1 MSFLRNTTGEIKILW
16 KVIVLVLVV
25 ALVCTGGIL
34 LIQGVLVP
42 EVRYA
47 VAMDQLEAGN
57 VDEALRVL
65 ESLNGYGDSR
75 EQINSVKYDIA
86 MQLLKS
92 GKYSEAAQAFRALGN
107 YKDSR
112 KQASNILFA
121 VQKDGLVDLQAGET
135 LFFGHYEQDNNL
147 TNGTEELEWVVL
159 DVVDGKALVTTVYA
173 VDSMMYL
180 HILEDVTWEQSSI
193 RQWLNEDFYKAAFET
208 EHRDYIALTQ
218 VPADLN
224 PQEDTLTGPV
234 TEDYLFLLSLK
245 EIELY
250 MVGKP
255 LAVCSAT
262 PYVVNN
268 RFGYVFGENDASW
281 WWSRTSGGFQNFA
294 AGVNPIGVISYQG
307 NNVTYHLGGIRP
319 AMWIDLNV

>member
-1 MSFLRNTTGEIKILW
+1 MSFWRNTTGKVKTLW
-16 KVIVLVLVV
+16 KVLVLI
-25 ALVCTGGIL
+25 LVMAILCAGSIL

-42 EVRYA
+42 EIQYA
-47 VAMDQLEAGN
+47 IAMDQLDAGN
-57 VDEALRVL
+57 TDEALHVL

-75 EQINSVKYDIA
+75 EQICSVKYDIA
-86 MQLLKS
+86 KRLLRS
-92 GKYSEAAQAFRALGN
+92 GRYSEAAQAFRALGD

-112 KQASNILFA
+112 KQASDILFA
-121 VQKDGLVDLQAGET
+121 VQKDGLIDLNVGDQF
-135 LFFGHYEQDNNL
+135 FFGHYEQDNNL

-173 VDSMMYL
+173 VESMMY
-180 HILEDVTWEQSSI
+180 HHTLEDITWEQSSV
-193 RQWLNEDFYKAAFET
+193 RKWLNEDFYKTAFEK
-208 EHRDYIALTQ
+208 EHLDYISLTQ

-224 PQEDTLTGPV
+224 PQEDTLTGSV

-255 LAVCSAT
+255 LAVCQAT
-262 PYVVNN
+262 PYVVDN
-268 RFGYVFGENDASW
+268 RFGYVFGENNASW
-281 WWSRTSGGFQNFA
+281 WWSRTTGAFQNFA
-294 AGVNPIGVISYQG
+294 AGVNPIGAISYQG